1 MKYKDILISVLVV
14 ERDLLWSSECANG
27 ISELGGEV
35 MRIVYVKDRTV
46 PYIDLQYFL
55 TWASFANPRQ

>member
-27 ISELGGEV
+27 ISELGEV

-55 TWASFANPRQ
+55 TWANFANPRQ